1 MGKEISKGVSKV
13 LVQSKAM
20 TGQDL
25 GGKVPEGSQE
35 ILGREETQ
43 KELILEGREERFKLC
58 SVF

>member
-1 MGKEISKGVSKV
+1 M

-43 KELILEGREERFKLC
+43 KELILEGRGERFKLC